1 MLPAEMAEM
10 PEPGAPAIELAD
22 VALHFGPVRALEQL
36 TLTVP
41 RGIVFGFLGP
51 NGAGKTSTL
60 RVLLGLLRASAGT
73 VRVLGV
79 DPAAD
84 ARRVRAQV
92 GVLLEHDGLYDR
104 LTALANLEYH
114 ARIHHLGSAAAA
126 ARIEELLRAC
136 GLWDRRRDRV
146 ATWSKGMRQKLAVA
160 RALLHRP
167 PLVLLDEPFSGLDP
181 VAAVELRDSIAA
193 LARDQGTTIFL
204 TTHDLGHV
212 EKICATVAVLKA
224 GRVIAL
230 GAPGE
235 LAATAARDE
244 VEIRGAGLTEALLA
258 ALQRD
263 GIIATFAL
271 ADATARVT
279 CAKAM
284 RPRLGAELAQR
295 GVMLEELHTVRA
307 SLEDAFLALMGEA
320 PR

>member
-1 MLPAEMAEM
+1 MSDL
-10 PEPGAPAIELAD
+10 
-22 VALHFGPVRALEQL
+22 L
-36 TLTVP
+36 TLSGVHTHVGRYHILQGVDLVVP
-41 RGIVFGFLGP
+41 EGQTTMLLGR

-60 RVLLGLLRASAGT
+60 RVLLGLLRATAGT

-84 ARRVRAQV
+84 PRRVRGQV

-114 ARIHHLGSAAAA
+114 ARIHHLGSAAAP
-126 ARIEELLRAC
+126 RIEELLRAC

-193 LARDQGTTIFL
+193 LARDGTTIFL

-224 GRVIAL
+224 GKVIAL

-244 VEIRGAGLTEALLA
+244 VEIRGAGLTEAVLE

-263 GIIATFAL
+263 GFIATFAL

-279 CAKAM
+279 CAVAM

-295 GVMLEELHTVRA
+295 GVVLEELHTVRA

>member
-1 MLPAEMAEM
+1 MLPGEML
-10 PEPGAPAIELAD
+10 EPAAIELAD
-22 VALHFGPVRALEQL
+22 LALHFGPVRALEQL

-126 ARIEELLRAC
+126 RIEELLRAC

-193 LARDQGTTIFL
+193 LARDGTTIFL

-244 VEIRGAGLTEALLA
+244 VEIRGAGLTEAVLE

-263 GIIATFAL
+263 GVIATFAL

-279 CAKAM
+279 CAVTM